1 MWRDKLRLV
10 THGAVLLGVALLLSY
25 LEATLLPSLLPGV
38 KLGLANIAVV
48 YAAYRYSMGMA
59 AALSLSWILVT
70 FFLFGGGASVLFSI
84 VGGLSVLLL

>member
-10 THGAVLLGVALLLSY
+10 THGAVLLGAALLLSY

-48 YAAYRYSMGMA
+48 
-59 AALSLSWILVT
+59 
-70 FFLFGGGASVLFSI
+70 
-84 VGGLSVLLL
+84 